1 MSSIAIRASKLE
13 DMQILDNKQINQKIR
28 RLAFEILEENSNV
41 KNLILLGINSNGLSF
56 ANLLVKEYNAIAK
69 HPASVGTIDLNP
81 ADPLSSEISLRIDG
95 TKNLKGK
102 NLIIVDDVANTGRT
116 LFYAMKPLM
125 VFLPK
130 KVEVAVLV
138 YRKHKSFP
146 VKVDYVGLSLATTL
160 KENIQ
165 VDIKK
170 VRTKAAFL
178 E

>member
-1 MSSIAIRASKLE
+1 
-13 DMQILDNKQINQKIR
+13 MQILDNKQINQKIR
-28 RLAFEILEENSNV
+28 RLAYEILEENSNV
-41 KNLILLGINSNGLSF
+41 KNLILLGVNSNGQSF
-56 ANLLVKEYNAIAK
+56 ANLLVKEYNDIAK
-69 HPASVGTIDLNP
+69 HPASVGFVKLNP
-81 ADPLSSEISLRIDG
+81 ADPLSSEITLHIDG
-95 TKNLKGK
+95 VKNLKGK

-116 LFYAMKPLM
+116 LFYSMKPIM
-125 VFLPK
+125 QYLPR

-138 YRKHKSFP
+138 DRKHKSFP

-170 VRTKAAFL
+170 VKAKAAFL